1 MADTRRQLFKSSVL
15 SALGVLSF
23 ATVVKAAGSKGT
35 PQDSI
40 LLRVDNNTTYL
51 FETRADGNV
60 HVFEVTPSIATAAP
74 LLDVDGSVYD
84 GKHQLKKRM
93 SKISFGA
100 HTINVQNGV
109 VTDDPPLGGLTM
121 SRAQWAEISTARVGK
136 HNPP

>member
-23 ATVVKAAGSKGT
+23 ATVVKAGSQRA
-35 PQDSI
+35 PEDSV
-40 LLRVDNNTTYL
+40 LLRRDDHTTYL
-51 FETRADGNV
+51 FETRADGSV
-60 HVFEVTPSIATAAP
+60 HVFEVTPSIPTAAP
-74 LLDVDGSVYD
+74 IPDVEGAVYD
-84 GKHQLKKRM
+84 GKHQLKKRLT
-93 SKISFGA
+93 KISFGT